1 MLFLDR
7 ASPLGKLERTSQG
20 GYVAD
25 AKIARTGTMLYSAK
39 AWRDKGVDVPAKF
52 ADSDLLRAYNPPAVL
67 AAAADSLRN
76 APVTNE
82 HPPELITPKNYRK
95 YSAGIVSADSVTF
108 DGTFLSAKLTL
119 QDEDL
124 ILVIDG
130 GVAREVSA
138 GYMSTFRF
146 EDGVTPEGD
155 TYHVI
160 RTGIVYNHAAVVR
173 AGRAGAQV
181 CLALDALESVDAT
194 PAEETIPMLF
204 TIDGAEVAADQAQAA
219 FDSQAAKLK
228 AELDAAALK
237 AEAVKSENDSL
248 KAELDAAKA
257 ALAVAQSKESVDAA
271 VAAELAARD
280 LAAKAADRKAKVAAR
295 YPKLSLDGKSQ
306 ESIDSLFEAM
316 SSEDVADQDGA
327 DRLSPAVTITKG
339 PEADA
344 KPSAPKPLRGRQAML
359 ASYREPGS
367 AEG

>member
-7 ASPLGKLERTSQG
+7 ASPLGKLERTPQG

-52 ADSDLLRAYNPPAVL
+52 ADSDLLRVYNPPAVL
-67 AAAADSLRN
+67 EAAASSLRN

-95 YSAGIVSADSVTF
+95 YSAGIVSADSVAF
-108 DGTFLSAKLTL
+108 DGTYLSAKLTL
-119 QDEDL
+119 QDADL

-146 EDGVTPEGD
+146 EDGQTPEGD
-155 TYHVI
+155 SYHVI
-160 RTGIVYNHAAVVR
+160 RTAIEFNHAAVVR

-181 CLALDALESVDAT
+181 CLALDALESVD
-194 PAEETIPMLF
+194 ETSQVGVPMLF
-204 TIDGAEVAADQAQAA
+204 TIDGAEVAADKAQAA
-219 FDSQAAKLK
+219 FDAKLVST
-228 AELDAAALK
+228 LVQL
-237 AEAVKSENDSL
+237 EAVTLRVDAVLSENDSL
-248 KAELDAAKA
+248 RAELDAAKA
-257 ALAVAQSKESVDAA
+257 ALVVAQSKETLDAA
-271 VAAELAARD
+271 VATELKARED
-280 LAAKAADRKAKVAAR
+280 AVKAGERKARVAAR

-306 ESIDSLFEAM
+306 ESIDSLFEAIA
-316 SSEDVADQDGA
+316 SEDAADQDGA
-327 DRLSPAVTITKG
+327 ERLSPATIITKG

-344 KPSAPKPLRGRQAML
+344 KPSAPKALRGRQAML
-359 ASYREPGS
+359 ASYRAPGS

>member
-7 ASPLGKLERTSQG
+7 ASPLGKLERTPQG

-52 ADSDLLRAYNPPAVL
+52 ADSDLLRVYNPPAVL
-67 AAAADSLRN
+67 EAAASSLRN

-95 YSAGIVSADSVTF
+95 YSAGIVSADSVAF
-108 DGTFLSAKLTL
+108 DGTYLSAKLTL
-119 QDEDL
+119 QDADL

-146 EDGVTPEGD
+146 EDGQTPEGD
-155 TYHVI
+155 SYHVI
-160 RTGIVYNHAAVVR
+160 RTAIEFNHAAVVR

-181 CLALDALESVDAT
+181 CLALDALESLDET
-194 PAEETIPMLF
+194 LIAEETPMLF
-204 TIDGAEVAADQAQAA
+204 TIDGAEVAADKAQAA
-219 FDSQAAKLK
+219 FDAKLVST
-228 AELDAAALK
+228 LGQL
-237 AEAVKSENDSL
+237 EAVTLRADAVQSENDSL

-257 ALAVAQSKESVDAA
+257 ALAVAQSKETLDAA
-271 VAAELAARD
+271 VATELKARED
-280 LAAKAADRKAKVAAR
+280 AVKAGERKAKVAAR

-306 ESIDSLFEAM
+306 ESIDSLFEAIA
-316 SSEDVADQDGA
+316 SEDAADQDGA
-327 DRLSPAVTITKG
+327 ERLSPATIITKG

-344 KPSAPKPLRGRQAML
+344 KPSAPKALRGRQAML
-359 ASYREPGS
+359 ASYRAPGS